1 MSRIVFND
9 DAIARTCAIND
20 VATKDVVAMEELSE
34 CIKEISKS
42 FRGFDNKESLT
53 EEIADVYFILAQI
66 AHIEDI
72 SMMDIQEQIGIK
84 MERQINRD
92 QLYLEELEKSDPQEY
107 VYTLLQ
113 LL

>member
-42 FRGFDNKESLT
+42 FRGFDNKGALT

-84 MERQINRD
+84 MERQANRD
-92 QLYLEELEKSDPQEY
+92 ELYLDELKRSDPLEY
-107 VYTLLQ
+107 FAVSLELL
-113 LL
+113 